1 MQTLVQKYDDFFG
14 QIDSK
19 LINVHLQ
26 YWSSQG
32 GHQARRRFCF
42 TVQRFSLKYIC
53 LIFKGIGQFCVH
65 I

>member
-1 MQTLVQKYDDFFG
+1 MQTLVQKYDDFCG

-32 GHQARRRFCF
+32 DTKPEEGFVF

>member
-1 MQTLVQKYDDFFG
+1 MQTLVQKYDDFCG

-32 GHQARRRFCF
+32 DTKPEEGFVLLF
-42 TVQRFSLKYIC
+42 NVFL
-53 LIFKGIGQFCVH
+53 
-65 I
+65 